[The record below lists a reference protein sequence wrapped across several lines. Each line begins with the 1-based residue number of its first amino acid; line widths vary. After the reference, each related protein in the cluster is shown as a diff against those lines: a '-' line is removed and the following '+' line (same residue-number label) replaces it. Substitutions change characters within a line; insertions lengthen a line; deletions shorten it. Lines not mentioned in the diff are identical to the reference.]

1 MRPVPVIASLVIVIA
16 AWCPAYAELA
26 SFSVRV
32 QDDLRVADVE
42 LIPVGEV
49 SYVSLSSLA
58 GQMGGACRVTPE
70 RVQVDLAAKAAWL
83 GLGTAQVSSSLG
95 LFDLAHPVQ
104 ERNGEALIALEDVV
118 PLFRKAFNL
127 AIKQDLP
134 VQPPVPE
141 PSPELPPPPE
151 PVPVPV
157 PVPAPAPVPA
167 EPSAAPPE
175 APLSPASA
183 EAPKM
188 PATDRAK
195 DRPIQTV
202 ILDPGHGGPD
212 SGCEGQ
218 GGLQEKQ
225 VVLNIAQKTSKAL
238 AGTPVKVLLTRDSD
252 KEMSRAE
259 RTAFASQNKGDL
271 FIAIHLGSGL
281 SQSGRGIEAFCWDPD
296 QTYAENV
303 EGKTAERPGQ
313 PYAGPSLSAAKT
325 LADAV
330 AAASGQD
337 VRGIHLS
344 PCAILGDI
352 GMPGVLL
359 EAGYLGNPAEES
371 MLLTEDH
378 QAKIA
383 KGIAEGIKALA
394 ASTAGGK
401 P

>member
-1 MRPVPVIASLVIVIA
+1 MRSFPIIASFAAVAA
-16 AWCPAYAELA
+16 AWCPAHAELA

-42 LIPVGEV
+42 LVPIGDA

-58 GQMGGACRVTPE
+58 SQMGGACRVTPE

-104 ERNGEALIALEDVV
+104 ERNGEALIALDDVV
-118 PLFRKAFNL
+118 LLFRKAFNL

-134 VQPPVPE
+134 VQPPVPA
-141 PSPELPPPPE
+141 PSPEMPPPADPVSVSVS
-151 PVPVPV
+151 VPVPV
-157 PVPAPAPVPA
+157 
-167 EPSAAPPE
+167 ESIEAPPE
-175 APLSPASA
+175 AAPSPVPVEAS
-183 EAPKM
+183 KM
-188 PATDRAK
+188 PVSDRAK
-195 DRPIQTV
+195 DRPIQIV
-202 ILDPGHGGPD
+202 ILDPGHGGSDP
-212 SGCEGQ
+212 GCEGQ

-225 VVLNIAQKTSKAL
+225 AVLNIALKTSKAL
-238 AGTPVKVLLTRDSD
+238 AGAPVTVLLTRDSD
-252 KEMSRAE
+252 KEASRAE
-259 RTAFASQNKGDL
+259 RTAFANQNKGDL
-271 FIAIHLGSGL
+271 YIAIHLGSGL
-281 SQSGRGIEAFCWDPD
+281 SQSGRGIEAFCWDPE
-296 QTYAENV
+296 QAPAQNTG
-303 EGKTAERPGQ
+303 GKIVERPGQ
-313 PYAGPSLSAAKT
+313 PYAGASLSAAKA

-337 VRGIHLS
+337 VRGVHPS
-344 PCAILGDI
+344 PCALLGDV

-359 EAGYLGNPAEES
+359 EAGYLGNPAEEAL
-371 MLLTEDH
+371 LLTEDH

-383 KGIAEGIKALA
+383 NGIAEGIKAIA